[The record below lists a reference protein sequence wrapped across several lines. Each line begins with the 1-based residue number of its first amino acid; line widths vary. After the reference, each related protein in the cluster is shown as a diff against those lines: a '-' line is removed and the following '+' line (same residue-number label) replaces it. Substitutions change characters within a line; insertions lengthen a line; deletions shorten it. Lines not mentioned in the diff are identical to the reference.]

1 MGNMPARDEA
11 ERLVREAEGVCPGP
25 WGDHSRVV
33 ARCAEAIAAACGLDA
48 DRAYVLGLLH
58 DIGRRFGHG
67 HMAHVYDGY
76 TYMRDLGYE
85 DAARICLTHSFNT
98 KVFEDYIGNVDIPG
112 EKLAVLR
119 EALAACEF
127 DDYDRLIQL
136 CDAIGTAEGPAP
148 LEVRMGD
155 VKRRYGRYPQD
166 KWDKNFET
174 KAYFEEK
181 AGRTLEA
188 LLAEAFK

>member
-1 MGNMPARDEA
+1 MEKKYPSREEA
-11 ERLVREAEGVCPGP
+11 ERLVREAEGIYPGP

-48 DRAYVLGLLH
+48 EKAYVLGLLH

-76 TYMRDLGYE
+76 AYMRDLGYK

-98 KVFEDYIGNVDIPG
+98 KVFEDYIGNVDIPE
-112 EKLAVLR
+112 EKQAVLR
-119 EALAACEF
+119 EALARCEF

-136 CDAIGTAEGPAP
+136 CDAVSMAEGPAS
-148 LEVRMGD
+148 LEERMGS
-155 VKRRYGRYPQD
+155 VKARYGRYPQD
-166 KWDKNFET
+166 KWDKNYEI
-174 KAYFEEK
+174 KAYFEVK
-181 AGRTLEA
+181 AGKSLEEI
-188 LLAEAFK
+188 LGLTE